1 MFDFRFNTPIP
12 SLNQGQGSVFKVRE
26 CAQSI
31 PRIKL
36 PLEGHLLKKFKK
48 IFYPDPVLDF
58 RLKKSTIFGRVLHG
72 KMVSEKNEN
81 IHLAKNSR
89 ISE

>member
-1 MFDFRFNTPIP
+1 MRAIDSSHKITPRG
-12 SLNQGQGSVFKVRE
+12 SLV
-26 CAQSI
+26 
-31 PRIKL
+31 
-36 PLEGHLLKKFKK
+36 KK

-58 RLKKSTIFGRVLHG
+58 RLKKSTIFGGVLHG